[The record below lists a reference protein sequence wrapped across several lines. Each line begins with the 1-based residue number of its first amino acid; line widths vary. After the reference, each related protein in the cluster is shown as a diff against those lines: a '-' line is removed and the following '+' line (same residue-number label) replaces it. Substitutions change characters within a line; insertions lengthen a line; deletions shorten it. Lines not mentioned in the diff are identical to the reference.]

1 MTLASLFSLSR
12 SQRVRNFIV
21 LSVILIF
28 LSGCGLAPREVSLS
42 DPEIKPFLRAMSDV
56 DRQALGFTPVETN
69 STVRLETG
77 SRAAYDAML
86 HIYGETSRTV
96 AFRKTS
102 TGYRWI
108 AEQEIHTGP
117 GWEQTVDGT
126 FRERIVVEFQTERV
140 NGIPTNQICVSYSG
154 NNSNLVHRQNLTIE
168 EIRPILLAWKTAAV
182 EPQPPDLPGAGFDP
196 APAMFVLM
204 MLVMLLAAAL
214 MAILVTLGLL
224 ALTTALGTMGI
235 ISIAV
240 FTGAVKRSV
249 TAGFKALILA
259 SGTTG
264 GLLLGV
270 VGAWGL
276 TLWGWSRASTLQQLG
291 IGAITGLLVGF
302 GAAYCVNLAW
312 TRVAAWVVSNVPRK
326 AKPDEPDSE

>member
-1 MTLASLFSLSR
+1 M
-12 SQRVRNFIV
+12 
-21 LSVILIF
+21 
-28 LSGCGLAPREVSLS
+28 EVSLS
-42 DPEIKPFLRAMSDV
+42 DPEIQPFLLAMSVV
-56 DRQALGFTPVETN
+56 DRQAMGFTPVETN
-69 STVRLETG
+69 STIRLETG

-140 NGIPTNQICVSYSG
+140 NGVPTNQVEIRYSG
-154 NNSNLVHRQNLTIE
+154 TNSNFVNRENLTLE
-168 EIRPILLAWKTAAV
+168 EIRPTLLAWKTAQV
-182 EPQPPDLPGAGFDP
+182 EPQPPDLPGSGFDP

-214 MAILVTLGLL
+214 MAILVAFGVL
-224 ALTTALGTMGI
+224 ALTAALATMGI
-235 ISIAV
+235 ISLAV

-249 TAGFKALILA
+249 TAGFKALIVA
-259 SGTTG
+259 AGTTG
-264 GLLLGV
+264 GFVIGV
-270 VGAWGL
+270 LGAWGL
-276 TLWGWSRASTLQQLG
+276 TLCGWSRGSTLQQLV
-291 IGAITGLLVGF
+291 IGAITGMLVGF
-302 GAAYCVNLAW
+302 GAAYVVNLAW
-312 TRVAAWVVSNVPRK
+312 THIAAWVVTKFPRN
-326 AKPDEPDSE
+326 PEPDQAHSE